1 MRWSVEDGYVLVR
14 GRFRVVSSAPWHGG
28 FVRARAIANVHVPKS
43 YDEAVP
49 TFFRR
54 FERRTGE
61 RSLVGLLTAVDL
73 RAVAVRR
80 SRYGVAIV
88 TAGVSNAA
96 QVGTINVI
104 LVVAGRATSSGLVEA
119 VKVVTEAKTA
129 ALRRLDV
136 RAGPDPATGTTTDAV
151 VIACE
156 GRGPRWEYCGGATAR
171 GRAFGAMVSS
181 AVVESLGW
189 GDGLRLNRPIRSRLA
204 ERGWTSYRIDRA
216 GRTLPLADRAGWEA
230 RLGMEDAV
238 RSGRLPSRELTGA
251 PTSRARRLRRVLR
264 PFGPTAVHVRGR
276 SVGSR

>member
-1 MRWSVEDGYVLVR
+1 MRWSVEDDCVIVR

-49 TFFRR
+49 SFFRR

-80 SRYGVAIV
+80 SRYGTAIV

-96 QVGTINVI
+96 HVGTINVI
-104 LVVAGRATSSGLVEA
+104 LVVRGRATLGGMVEA
-119 VKVVTEAKTA
+119 VKIVTEAKTA

-136 RAGPDPATGTTTDAV
+136 RAGRDFATGTTTDAV

-156 GRGPRWEYCGGATAR
+156 GRGPPWEYCGGATAR
-171 GRAFGAMVSS
+171 GRAFGR
-181 AVVESLGW
+181 AVGDAVLESLAR
-189 GDGLRLNRPIRSRLA
+189 GDGLRLNRPIRSRLI
-204 ERGWTSYRIDRA
+204 ERGWAPRAIDRVARTVPVSDRARWEARFGVDEAIRA
-216 GRTLPLADRAGWEA
+216 GRIPRRSLTGPGARDRRRRA
-230 RLGMEDAV
+230 RGAS
-238 RSGRLPSRELTGA
+238 RSGPTG
-251 PTSRARRLRRVLR
+251 
-264 PFGPTAVHVRGR
+264 GRGR
-276 SVGSR
+276 GRAVGSR